1 MKAKVF
7 IYAKKFVGEPKLS
20 DIQLVEEELETIK
33 DGEILAEAL
42 FFGINAGLR
51 AYIDLFHIGSVMVGA
66 QVARLFKCFILLQ
79 LEI

>member
-7 IYAKKFVGEPKLS
+7 IYAKKIIGEPKLS
-20 DIQLVEEELETIK
+20 DIEMHEEELDQLK

-51 AYIDLFHIGSVMVGA
+51 SYIDLFHLGSIMIGA
-66 QVARLFKCFILLQ
+66 QVAK
-79 LEI
+79 